1 MSSHDMPRPRIP
13 PPVPPKPRLAARAQH
28 THHASPVAHPNAP
41 PLPHAP
47 RPQIHPDSTVTP
59 PLRAAQLSPPRGR
72 PLAERPGPVPYAQEP
87 YRSSS
92 FYSSYSASSSSSS
105 VQGGK
110 RVRVHNAV
118 SSVTQSHAFQSAS
131 GATAGFTS
139 RARGL
144 LGTAA
149 SFAAGAASQAASSVT
164 GGGAEKPQT
173 WGEWAREWRDGRKSS
188 IKGQEVL
195 NLLPGWA
202 VKRPCKDGGE
212 DAFDLHVSTAGF
224 CSFIRDPSSAT
235 RTQRALMG
243 IAKRFAALPAIPVES
258 QMSQVM
264 DEALTDEPAPMDFPA
279 ADKPPSATRSGAPAS
294 RSTDSPPPSRSNTS
308 EMAFANP
315 EVLSLAH
322 EYLDSRLRPF
332 WSSVLP
338 FRRVA
343 LSMYTIPL
351 PQKNGEAPPKP
362 DAELFRQEPLMR
374 TTFTTNG
381 QGHFAHHFVI
391 PWQRICTHPQSV
403 PMAFADDPANDRTDW
418 GLVIH
423 AELLSEEGPDR
434 LVQASP
440 SDVPYEQRVP
450 RRVSSAT
457 SFFSSAEPPNQN
469 DGDGEQEMGLMGLG
483 IGRTA
488 VTSDVVVGISRPGGI
503 RVISDLDDTVKHSDI
518 LSGPREVFRN
528 VFCRRLEDIAVPG
541 MSELY
546 QKLTQ
551 EGMSSLHFVS
561 NSPFELFPIVTEFF
575 KLHRFPTYY
584 SLKLKFYGG
593 RSIVTSLF
601 EPAGERKRP
610 SILEILDEFDDSTFI
625 LIGDSGEQDLELYT
639 AIAHE
644 RPTQI
649 AAIFIRDVTSGRVDE
664 LRRMAGDPTKLD
676 RDLGDIKLDSPP
688 SGASTPGTPSG
699 RPTKEDIDG
708 TMAELQEL
716 SASEQKLLR
725 RAAQWEYRVQRAYE
739 QVPDNVPL
747 VFFKEAEEIESLA
760 RGIVREAA
768 KEAAIPTPGK
778 GARPEHYHKA
788 HTGSVR
794 MDDRMCGELI
804 EGAERRS
811 ESSVSTVSTA
821 STPST
826 PSTRSTPSPT
836 RK

>member
-1 MSSHDMPRPRIP
+1 M
-13 PPVPPKPRLAARAQH
+13 V
-28 THHASPVAHPNAP
+28 
-41 PLPHAP
+41 
-47 RPQIHPDSTVTP
+47 
-59 PLRAAQLSPPRGR
+59 
-72 PLAERPGPVPYAQEP
+72 
-87 YRSSS
+87 
-92 FYSSYSASSSSSS
+92 
-105 VQGGK
+105 
-110 RVRVHNAV
+110 
-118 SSVTQSHAFQSAS
+118 S
-131 GATAGFTS
+131 GAGRENRLTA
-139 RARGL
+139 
-144 LGTAA
+144 
-149 SFAAGAASQAASSVT
+149 
-164 GGGAEKPQT
+164 
-173 WGEWAREWRDGRKSS
+173 
-188 IKGQEVL
+188 
-195 NLLPGWA
+195 
-202 VKRPCKDGGE
+202 
-212 DAFDLHVSTAGF
+212 AFDLHVSTAGF
-224 CSFIRDPSSAT
+224 CSFIRDPSNAT

-243 IAKRFAALPAIPVES
+243 IAKRFAALPSLPVES
-258 QMSQVM
+258 QVSQVM
-264 DEALTDEPAPMDFPA
+264 NEALTDEPAPLDFPA
-279 ADKPPSATRSGAPAS
+279 ADQPQSATRSREAS
-294 RSTDSPPPSRSNTS
+294 RPAASEATDSPPPSRSNTS
-308 EMAFANP
+308 DVAFANP
-315 EVLSLAH
+315 EFLSLAH

-351 PQKNGEAPPKP
+351 PQKSGEAPPKP

-440 SDVPYEQRVP
+440 SETPYEERVP

-488 VTSDVVVGISRPGGI
+488 VTSDVVVGVSRPGGI
-503 RVISDLDDTVKHSDI
+503 RIISDLDDTVKHSDI

-546 QKLTQ
+546 QHLTK
-551 EGMSSLHFVS
+551 EGLSSLHFVS
-561 NSPFELFPIVTEFF
+561 NSPFELFPIVADFF

-664 LRRMAGDPTKLD
+664 LRRLAGGDGTRLDKDIGNMKLE
-676 RDLGDIKLDSPP
+676 SPP
-688 SGASTPGTPSG
+688 SGASGASTPTRPS
-699 RPTKEDIDG
+699 KEDIDG

-725 RAAQWEYRVQRAYE
+725 RAAQWEFRVQRAYE
-739 QVPDNVPL
+739 QVPERVPL

-760 RGIVREAA
+760 SGIVREAA
-768 KEAAIPTPGK
+768 KEAALPTPGK
-778 GARPEHYHKA
+778 GARPEHFHKT
-788 HTGSVR
+788 HTGDVR
-794 MDDRMCGELI
+794 MDDRMCGELVT
-804 EGAERRS
+804 GGERS
-811 ESSVSTVSTA
+811 DSSVSTA

-826 PSTRSTPSPT
+826 PSASPPA
-836 RK
+836 R

>member
-1 MSSHDMPRPRIP
+1 MPRPRIP
-13 PPVPPKPRLAARAQH
+13 PAIPPKPRH
-28 THHASPVAHPNAP
+28 T
-41 PLPHAP
+41 
-47 RPQIHPDSTVTP
+47 
-59 PLRAAQLSPPRGR
+59 
-72 PLAERPGPVPYAQEP
+72 
-87 YRSSS
+87 
-92 FYSSYSASSSSSS
+92 
-105 VQGGK
+105 GGK
-110 RVRVHNAV
+110 RTRALNAV
-118 SSVTQSHAFQSAS
+118 SSVTHSSAFQSAS
-131 GATAGFTS
+131 GATAGLTS
-139 RARGL
+139 RARGIL
-144 LGTAA
+144 STAA
-149 SFAAGAASQAASSVT
+149 SFAAGAATHAASSVT
-164 GGGAEKPQT
+164 ATSSGTEKPQT
-173 WGEWAREWRDGRKSS
+173 WGEWAREWRDGRKGPV
-188 IKGQEVL
+188 KGQEVL

-212 DAFDLHVSTAGF
+212 DAFDLHVSTTGF
-224 CSFIRDPSSAT
+224 CSFIRDPSTAT

-243 IAKRFAALPAIPVES
+243 IAKRFAALPTLPVES
-258 QMSQVM
+258 QMSQVIN
-264 DEALTDEPAPMDFPA
+264 EALSDEPAPMDFPA
-279 ADKPPSATRSGAPAS
+279 ADKPRSATRSGAAS
-294 RSTDSPPPSRSNTS
+294 LETASKATDSPPPSRSNTS
-308 EMAFANP
+308 EVAFENP
-315 EVLSLAH
+315 EFLSLAH
-322 EYLDSRLRPF
+322 KYLDSRLRPF

-351 PQKNGEAPPKP
+351 TQKSDGPPPKP
-362 DAELFRQEPLMR
+362 DAELLRQEPLMR

-403 PMAFADDPANDRTDW
+403 PMAFADDPANDRTEW

-423 AELLSEEGPDR
+423 AELLSEEGPDC
-434 LVQASP
+434 LIQASY
-440 SDVPYEQRVP
+440 SEVPYEERVP

-483 IGRTA
+483 IGRAA
-488 VTSDVVVGISRPGGI
+488 VTSDVVIGVSRPGGI

-546 QKLTQ
+546 QTLTK

-561 NSPFELFPIVTEFF
+561 NSPFELFPIVSEFF
-575 KLHRFPTYY
+575 RLNHFPTYY

-593 RSIVTSLF
+593 RSIITSLF
-601 EPAGERKRP
+601 EPAGQRKRP

-644 RPTQI
+644 RPTQV

-664 LRRMAGDPTKLD
+664 LRNLAGEPSKLD
-676 RDLGDIKLDSPP
+676 NDIKNMKLESPP
-688 SGASTPGTPSG
+688 SGTSTPSDP
-699 RPTKEDIDG
+699 RPTKADIDG

-725 RAAQWEYRVQRAYE
+725 LAAKWEYRVQQAYE
-739 QVPDNVPL
+739 LVPDNIPL

-760 RGIVREAA
+760 SGIVREAA
-768 KEAAIPTPGK
+768 KEAALPPSPTGK
-778 GARPEHYHKA
+778 ARAEHFHKQHS
-788 HTGSVR
+788 HTVR
-794 MDDRMCGELI
+794 MDDRMCE
-804 EGAERRS
+804 EQVQGAGLGS
-811 ESSVSTVSTA
+811 GSA
-821 STPST
+821 SPVTTPST
-826 PSTRSTPSPT
+826 LKRDSPSPGN
-836 RK
+836 RVQE